1 MDSGS
6 TAAGVAGEEAWGSGW
21 STGVVVI
28 GNKRGEERKPAEA
41 LPLRRLALPPSTATA
56 MAPTAL
62 LSVSDKE
69 GLVALAE
76 GLLAHGY
83 RILSSGGTAAALAAA
98 GLAVTKVAEHTG
110 APEILG
116 GRVKTL
122 HPRIHG
128 GILAK
133 RSDPAHQA
141 DLAAQ
146 AIDPIDVV
154 VVNLYPF
161 QRTVADP
168 QVSWETAVENI
179 DIGGPAMVRAA
190 AKNHADVAVLTD
202 PAQYG
207 GFLEALAA
215 GGADEALRR
224 RLALAAFAHTAAY
237 DAAIATWLAGRLG
250 AEEASPADG
259 PGSEALPPLL
269 ITLPARQSLRY
280 GENPHQ
286 KALWYGSAA
295 AGWGAARQ
303 LQGKELS
310 YNNLLDLEAA
320 LATVREFGY
329 GDPAGAGSAPGGVV
343 DPEIDLPAAVVVKHT
358 NPCGVATGTGG
369 AEALLRALD
378 ADRVSAFGG
387 IVALNRAVDA
397 AAAEHLAGL
406 FLECVV
412 APAFEPAARERLAT
426 KGNLRLLELDPAAI
440 AAAGGQQLRSLLGGV
455 LAQDLDNQSIDPA
468 AWQVVSQRQPS
479 EAEWADLRFAW
490 RVVRH
495 VRSNAIA
502 VAAAGQSLGIGAGQM
517 NRVGSA
523 QIALAAAGERAR
535 GAVLASDGF
544 FPFDDTVRLA
554 ASHGITAVIQPGG
567 SVRDGDSIQACNEL
581 GLAMVTTG
589 RRHFLH

>member
-1 MDSGS
+1 
-6 TAAGVAGEEAWGSGW
+6 
-21 STGVVVI
+21 
-28 GNKRGEERKPAEA
+28 
-41 LPLRRLALPPSTATA
+41 

-62 LSVSDKE
+62 LSVSDKQD
-69 GLVALAE
+69 LIPLAQ
-76 GLLAHGY
+76 GLLRHGY
-83 RILSSGGTAAALAAA
+83 RLISSGGTASALAAA
-98 GLAVTKVAEHTG
+98 GLPVTRVAEHTG

-128 GILAK
+128 GILA
-133 RSDPAHQA
+133 RRDDASHLA
-141 DLAAQ
+141 DLTAQ

-161 QRTVADP
+161 RQVVADP
-168 QVSWETAVENI
+168 AVSWEKAIETI

-207 GFLEALAA
+207 PFLEALAA
-215 GGADEALRR
+215 GRVDGALRR

-237 DAAIATWLAGRLG
+237 DSAIATWLGERLAAEGEGAALAETGASGGPAATPAGAAPSAGEGSLRL
-250 AEEASPADG
+250 D
-259 PGSEALPPLL
+259 LPL
-269 ITLPARQSLRY
+269 RQRLRY

-286 KALWYGSAA
+286 SASWHSA
-295 AGWGAARQ
+295 PEAGWGGAVQ

-310 YNNLLDLEAA
+310 YNNLIDLDAA

-329 GDPAGAGSAPGGVV
+329 GPGSQ
-343 DPEIDLPAAVVVKHT
+343 PAAAVVKHT
-358 NPCGVATGTGG
+358 NPCGLALGADG
-369 AEALLRALD
+369 AEAIGRALD
-378 ADRVSAFGG
+378 ADRISAFGG
-387 IVALNRAVDA
+387 IVALNTPVDGA
-397 AAAEHLAGL
+397 TAGQLTSL

-412 APAFEPAARERLAT
+412 APGFDPEARALLAAKA
-426 KGNLRLLELDPAAI
+426 NLRLLELPPEAI
-440 AAAGGQQLRSLLGGV
+440 AGAARQQLRSVLGGV
-455 LAQDLDNQSIDPA
+455 LAQDLDDQPVLDA
-468 AWQVVSQRQPS
+468 DWQVVSQRQPGPG
-479 EAEWADLRFAW
+479 ELEDLRFAW
-490 RVVRH
+490 KLVRH

-523 QIALAAAGERAR
+523 QLALAAAGDKAR

-544 FPFDDTVRLA
+544 FPFDDTVKLA
-554 ASHGITAVIQPGG
+554 ASHGITAVIHPGG
-567 SVRDGDSIQACNEL
+567 SVRDGDSITACDGL
-581 GLAMVTTG
+581 GLAMVITG

>member
-1 MDSGS
+1 
-6 TAAGVAGEEAWGSGW
+6 
-21 STGVVVI
+21 
-28 GNKRGEERKPAEA
+28 
-41 LPLRRLALPPSTATA
+41 

-62 LSVSDKE
+62 LSVSDKA
-69 GLVALAE
+69 GLVPLAE

-83 RILSSGGTAAALAAA
+83 RILSSGGTAATLAAA

-224 RLALAAFAHTAAY
+224 RLALAAFSHTAAY
-237 DAAIATWLAGRLG
+237 DGAIAAWLAGRLG
-250 AEEASPADG
+250 SEEPSPADG
-259 PGSEALPPLL
+259 ARAEAEVIPPLQL
-269 ITLPARQSLRY
+269 TLPARQSLRY

-286 KALWYGSAA
+286 KALWYGSTT
-295 AGWGAARQ
+295 AGLGAARQ

-310 YNNLLDLEAA
+310 TNNLLDLDAA

-329 GDPAGAGSAPGGVV
+329 GEPAGTGIAPGGPN
-343 DPEIDLPAAVVVKHT
+343 DPAINLPAAVVVKHT
-358 NPCGVATGTGG
+358 NPCGVATGSGA

-387 IVALNRAVDA
+387 IVALNRPVDA

-412 APAFEPAARERLAT
+412 APAFEPAARERLAA
-426 KGNLRLLELDPAAI
+426 KANLRLLELAPAAI
-440 AAAGGQQLRSLLGGV
+440 AAADRQQLRSVLGGV
-455 LAQDLDNQSIDPA
+455 LAQDLDDQAIDPTS
-468 AWQVVSQRQPS
+468 WQVVSQRQPS

-554 ASHGITAVIQPGG
+554 ASHGISAVIQPGG
-567 SVRDGDSIQACNEL
+567 SVRDGDSIQVCNEL

>member
-1 MDSGS
+1 
-6 TAAGVAGEEAWGSGW
+6 
-21 STGVVVI
+21 
-28 GNKRGEERKPAEA
+28 
-41 LPLRRLALPPSTATA
+41 

-62 LSVSDKE
+62 LSVSDKA
-69 GLVALAE
+69 GLVPLAE

-83 RILSSGGTAAALAAA
+83 RILSSGGTAATLAAA

-224 RLALAAFAHTAAY
+224 RLALAAFSHTAAY
-237 DAAIATWLAGRLG
+237 DAAIAAWLAGRLG
-250 AEEASPADG
+250 AEEPSPADG
-259 PGSEALPPLL
+259 AGAEAEVIPPLQL
-269 ITLPARQSLRY
+269 TLPARQSLRY

-286 KALWYGSAA
+286 KALWYGSTT
-295 AGWGAARQ
+295 AGLGAARQ

-310 YNNLLDLEAA
+310 TNNLLDLDAA

-329 GDPAGAGSAPGGVV
+329 GEPAGTGIAPGGPT
-343 DPEIDLPAAVVVKHT
+343 DPAINLPAAVVVKHT
-358 NPCGVATGTGG
+358 NPCGVATGSGA

-387 IVALNRAVDA
+387 IVALNRPVDA

-412 APAFEPAARERLAT
+412 APAFEPAARERLAA
-426 KGNLRLLELDPAAI
+426 KANLRLLELAPAAI
-440 AAAGGQQLRSLLGGV
+440 AAADRQQLRSVLGGV
-455 LAQDLDNQSIDPA
+455 LAQDLDDQAIDPA
-468 AWQVVSQRQPS
+468 SWQVVSQRQPT

-554 ASHGITAVIQPGG
+554 ASHGISAVIQPGG
-567 SVRDGDSIQACNEL
+567 SVRDGDSIQVCNEL

>member
-1 MDSGS
+1 
-6 TAAGVAGEEAWGSGW
+6 
-21 STGVVVI
+21 
-28 GNKRGEERKPAEA
+28 
-41 LPLRRLALPPSTATA
+41 

-62 LSVSDKE
+62 LSVSDKQ
-69 GLVALAE
+69 GLVPLAE
-76 GLLAHGY
+76 ALHRRHGF
-83 RILSSGGTAAALAAA
+83 RLLSSGGTASALEAA
-98 GLAVTKVAEHTG
+98 GLPVTRVAEYTG

-122 HPRIHG
+122 HPRVHG

-133 RSDPAHQA
+133 RDDPSHQA

-161 QRTVADP
+161 RETVADP
-168 QVSWETAVENI
+168 GVSWAKAIENI

-190 AKNHADVAVLTD
+190 AKNHADVAVLTS
-202 PAQYG
+202 PGQYEA
-207 GFLEALAA
+207 FLTALAA
-215 GGADEALRR
+215 GRVDGALRR
-224 RLALAAFAHTAAY
+224 QLALEAFQHTASY
-237 DAAIATWLAGRLG
+237 DSAISTWMASRPELGGDGAPAAGDASAAGAAPFSL
-250 AEEASPADG
+250 E
-259 PGSEALPPLL
+259 LPLQ
-269 ITLPARQSLRY
+269 QSLRY

-286 KALWYGSAA
+286 SASWYSQVGV
-295 AGWGAARQ
+295 GWGGAIQ

-310 YNNLLDLEAA
+310 YNNLIDLEAA

-329 GDPAGAGSAPGGVV
+329 GSADSAGDSAATQSPALQS
-343 DPEIDLPAAVVVKHT
+343 AAVVVKHT
-358 NPCGVATGTGG
+358 NPCGVATGSDPAG
-369 AEALLRALD
+369 ALGRALD

-387 IVALNRAVDA
+387 IVALNGPVDGA
-397 AAAEHLAGL
+397 AASQLTSL

-412 APAFEPAARERLAT
+412 APAFSPEARQLLAA
-426 KGNLRLLELDPAAI
+426 KPNLRLLELPATAL
-440 AAAGGQQLRSLLGGV
+440 AQAPGLQLRSLLGGLLV
-455 LAQDLDNQSIDPA
+455 QDLDDQLVEEDG
-468 AWQVVSQRQPS
+468 WQVVSARQPS
-479 EAEWADLRFAW
+479 AAELDDLRFAW
-490 RVVRH
+490 RLVRH
-495 VRSNAIA
+495 VRSNAIV

-523 QIALAAAGERAR
+523 RLALEAAAERAQ

-567 SVRDGDSIQACNEL
+567 SLRDGDSIKACDEL